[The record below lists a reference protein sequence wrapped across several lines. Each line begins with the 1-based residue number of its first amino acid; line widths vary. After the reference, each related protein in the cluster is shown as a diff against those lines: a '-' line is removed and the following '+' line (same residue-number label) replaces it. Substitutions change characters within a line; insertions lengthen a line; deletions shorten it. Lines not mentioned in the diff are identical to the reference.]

1 MHNLRS
7 GPEPEKKPQ
16 TKLAIIN
23 FADKVATGYDGNK
36 RSQVAVLDLPDDLEP
51 GHMAEIVESFRAS
64 SVAGDLERFDA
75 AKQAEAA
82 RLKVYGYAENE
93 VASWGVKS

>member
-7 GPEPEKKPQ
+7 APAPEKKHQ

-23 FADKVATGYDGNK
+23 FEKKVATGYDGK
-36 RSQVAVLDLPDDLEP
+36 TRSQVAVLDLPDDLEP
-51 GHMAEIVESFRAS
+51 GTMAEIVEGFRAS
-64 SVAGDLERFDA
+64 SEAGNIEKRA
-75 AKQAEAA
+75 AAEKAEAE

-93 VASWGVKS
+93 AASWGMKS